1 MLDDC
6 SNMMDDNDLN
16 QRIAA
21 RVRQLRAAA
30 GLSLDGLAARCGVS
44 RSMLSL
50 IERGETS
57 PTAVV
62 LERVAH
68 GLGLALAELFQLPP
82 AGAAPQP
89 VARHADQAE
98 WTDPASGYRRRSLT
112 PPGVDTVLQ
121 LVQVHFPPGARVA
134 YETGAREPAVQQQV
148 WLIAGTLQVTV
159 GGQTHQLAAGDC
171 LAMRL
176 DAPTAFHNPGPDA
189 AHYLVAVATLP
200 AR

>member
-1 MLDDC
+1 
-6 SNMMDDNDLN
+6 MMEDTDLN
-16 QRIAA
+16 HRIAA
-21 RVRQLRAAA
+21 RVRQLRTQA

-68 GLGLALAELFQLPP
+68 GLGLALAELFQLP
-82 AGAAPQP
+82 ATGELPQP
-89 VARHADQAE
+89 VARRAEQAE
-98 WTDPASGYRRRSLT
+98 WTDPGSGYRRRNLT

-121 LVQVHFPPGARVA
+121 LVEVQFPPGARVA

-148 WLIAGTLQVTV
+148 WLMAGTLQVTV
-159 GGQTHQLAAGDC
+159 GDQTHRLDAGDC

-176 DAPTAFHNPGPDA
+176 DAPTAFHNPGPEPA
-189 AHYLVAVATLP
+189 QYLVAVATLP

>member
-1 MLDDC
+1 MV
-6 SNMMDDNDLN
+6 DDNSLN
-16 QRIAA
+16 QRLAA
-21 RVRQLRAAA
+21 RVRQLRQAA

-68 GLGLALAELFQLPP
+68 GLGLALAELFQAPP
-82 AGAAPQP
+82 GAAPPPP
-89 VARHADQAE
+89 VARRAEQAE
-98 WTDPASGYRRRSLT
+98 WTDPGSGYRRRSLT

-121 LVQVHFPPGARVA
+121 LVEVRFPPGARVA
-134 YETGAREPAVQQQV
+134 YETGARAPAVQQQV
-148 WLIAGTLQVTV
+148 WLMAGTLQITV
-159 GGQTHQLAAGDC
+159 GPVTHQLAAGDC

-176 DAPTAFHNPGPDA
+176 DAPTAFYNPGHEPA
-189 AHYLVAVATLP
+189 QYLVAVATLP

>member
-1 MLDDC
+1 
-6 SNMMDDNDLN
+6 MMDESTLN
-16 QRIAA
+16 QRLAA
-21 RVRQLRAAA
+21 RVRQLRTAA
-30 GLSLDGLAARCGVS
+30 GLSLDGLAGRCGVS

-68 GLGLALAELFQLPP
+68 GLGLALAELFQLPV
-82 AGAAPQP
+82 AEQAPQP
-89 VARHADQAE
+89 VARRADQAE
-98 WTDPASGYRRRSLT
+98 WTDPGSGYRRRNLT

-121 LVQVHFPPGARVA
+121 LVEVDFPPGARVA

-148 WLIAGTLQVTV
+148 WLMAGELQVSL
-159 GGQTHQLAAGDC
+159 GQQTHRLSAGDT
-171 LAMRL
+171 LAMQL
-176 DAPTAFHNPGPDA
+176 DAPIAFHNPGTTPA
-189 AHYLVAVATLP
+189 RYLVALVTLP